1 METLLVLPEN
11 NEQLKAIK
19 AVLKALRVE
28 FVSSKGDQYDEAFV
42 KKITE
47 SCKQAKEGKV
57 SILDANNLW
66 K

>member
-11 NEQLKAIK
+11 NEQLKAVK
-19 AVLKALRVE
+19 AILKVLRVE
-28 FVSSKGDQYDEAFV
+28 FVSKKGVQYDEAFV

-47 SCKQAKEGKV
+47 SRKQVKEGKV
-57 SILDANNLW
+57 SIIDADNLW